1 MTKYIKVVLL
11 LFLATNLLSQG
22 VIINEIMNAPQGGEP
37 EWIEILNF
45 SSESVNLKNWK
56 ISNRNTST
64 KYTITNSDYVLQ
76 PDSYAIITKSDTI
89 FYFHSNIPSKVFIV
103 PQMPTYLFRNDSDA
117 VVIFDSTGFVID
129 SVYYKRSW
137 VVSGYSI
144 ERIYPN
150 GNSNLKSTWGI
161 STDPERSTPGRKNS
175 IMAKFNDLAIKT
187 FTTEPVQI
195 FQGGSFKI
203 KTTIYNIGI
212 NPVESF
218 KVEFLIDVNKD
229 SIFQDDEKFAE
240 IPLSQRIESTDSIQI
255 ELNISGLI
263 SGDYRSILRVLLP
276 LDENTANNFVIK
288 TIKILPPPLSF
299 NSIVINE
306 IMYAPKSP
314 EPEWIEL
321 YNRTNE
327 PVNLKNWKVGDSQT
341 LKTINVDFIINPAD
355 FIIITSKDTLPF
367 IYPWPNR
374 NKILILSLPAFNN
387 DEDAVRIYDQYE
399 NLIDSVYYFST
410 FGGTN
415 RFSL

>member
-1 MTKYIKVVLL
+1 
-11 LFLATNLLSQG
+11 
-22 VIINEIMNAPQGGEP
+22 
-37 EWIEILNF
+37 
-45 SSESVNLKNWK
+45 
-56 ISNRNTST
+56 
-64 KYTITNSDYVLQ
+64 
-76 PDSYAIITKSDTI
+76 
-89 FYFHSNIPSKVFIV
+89 
-103 PQMPTYLFRNDSDA
+103 
-117 VVIFDSTGFVID
+117 
-129 SVYYKRSW
+129 
-137 VVSGYSI
+137 
-144 ERIYPN
+144 
-150 GNSNLKSTWGI
+150 
-161 STDPERSTPGRKNS
+161 
-175 IMAKFNDLAIKT
+175 
-187 FTTEPVQI
+187 VQI

-374 NKILILSLPAFNN
+374 NKILILSLQRLTTMRMQL
-387 DEDAVRIYDQYE
+387 E
-399 NLIDSVYYFST
+399 ST
-410 FGGTN
+410 ISMKT
-415 RFSL
+415 